1 MDMTQK
7 QNTME
12 ISNLSG
18 ADYAQMLTVEQMD
31 NFLMELS
38 KKGQNFSEV
47 ENRKFKG
54 FKQFVMGSFHFGSS
68 VKGFMYWNGVSNK
81 FDK

>member
-1 MDMTQK
+1 
-7 QNTME
+7 ME

-54 FKQFVMGSFHFGSS
+54 FKQFVMGCFHFGSS